1 MSVGRYFLQSLLQ
14 GSDSKAKKA
23 RFLQSKL
30 DGVDENAFERVEERD
45 AFTYLNEFFE
55 QYGVLPSINV
65 AQADTGI
72 IFTAAELEEPFE
84 FWCTALKEYR
94 KETLIGDLVAE
105 ASRLHI
111 EGKVDIRNK
120 KIEEALEVLRNF
132 GEGKKHI
139 KKLSELVP
147 EIMERHNAIRSNE
160 RVTGVRFGLPYLD
173 GLTGGGQASD
183 LWVIAG
189 NTGSGKTF
197 LQCRMALGAVMG
209 RKPEHF
215 FVGMENLPEIFERR
229 QIGRLREGEEL
240 ETWEPATA
248 LFISMEMSNLQIAS
262 RALSL
267 GTLTS
272 GTQLRRGEMT
282 MFSEQ
287 FIQEFS
293 SRWKACGVDERLILI
308 EGNINM
314 TVNDVLYYI
323 RQYRPAIVFV
333 DGAYLLKMK
342 GGHGDKQWERISEIL
357 ELLKRIAM
365 AEQIPIICTFQ
376 FNQKAKDQQV
386 HDIMGG
392 QAIGQ
397 IASVIIKI
405 SDDTEDMTG
414 KAFTVADMDAKVATL
429 LKGRSGERGQIKL
442 LYNMTSTQITETSV
456 SGTSVDFEMQ
466 TRGADPMQAFVS
478 SNRPDDADDFI
489 IDIPEVRSTDDSNTG
504 SPNST
509 SSSGERTLSSLLRP

>member
-14 GSDSKAKKA
+14 GSDTKEKKA

-30 DGVDENAFERVEERD
+30 DGVDENAFERAEERD
-45 AFTYLNEFFE
+45 AFLYLNEFFE

-72 IFTAAELEEPFE
+72 VFTAAELEEPFE
-84 FWCTALKEYR
+84 FWCNALKEYR

-139 KKLSELVP
+139 KRLSELVP
-147 EIMERHNAIRSNE
+147 EIMDRHNAIRSYE
-160 RVTGVRFGLPYLD
+160 RVSGVRFGLPYLD

-183 LWVIAG
+183 LWVVAG

-209 RKPEHF
+209 RRPEHF

-229 QIGRLREGEEL
+229 QIGRLRDGEEL

-282 MFSEQ
+282 TFSEQ
-287 FIQEFS
+287 FIQEFNT
-293 SRWKACGVDERLILI
+293 RWKSCGIDERLILI

-323 RQYRPAIVFV
+323 RQYRPSIVFV

-342 GGHGDKQWERISEIL
+342 SGKGEKSQWERISDIL
-357 ELLKRIAM
+357 ELLKRVAM
-365 AEQIPIICTFQ
+365 SEQIPIICTFQ

-429 LKGRSGERGQIKL
+429 LKGRSGEKGQIKL

-456 SGTSVDFEMQ
+456 SGTAIDFETQ
-466 TRGADPMQAFVS
+466 TRGGDPMQVFMS
-478 SNRPDDADDFI
+478 STRPDDGDDI
-489 IDIPEVRSTDDSNTG
+489 VIDIPEIGQEG
-504 SPNST
+504 SPN
-509 SSSGERTLSSLLRP
+509 GERTLSSLLRP